1 VSRGREAAE
10 ARRGEAFRGTPGG
23 TDPAERD
30 PKEVVMKK
38 LIVIPLAAAFAFSV
52 APAWADSETET
63 RTEERVEQKRDAFG
77 DLETTRSVETHS
89 ENEDGDERTARTVQK
104 EESVDMGGLGTVKK
118 KTETRTEVE
127 DD

>member
-1 VSRGREAAE
+1 
-10 ARRGEAFRGTPGG
+10 
-23 TDPAERD
+23 
-30 PKEVVMKK
+30 MKK
-38 LIVIPLAAAFAFSV
+38 LIVIPLAAALAFSV
-52 APAWADSETET
+52 APAWADSETQT

-118 KTETRTEVE
+118 KTETRTEIE